1 MPEEKIEIRSSE
13 NIKTFQTTFF
23 ACVMGRGGRTKR
35 RNPTVFKESELL
47 LWQETFRMTFF

>member
-13 NIKTFQTTFF
+13 NVKAFSDDLFL
-23 ACVMGRGGRTKR
+23 VSKGRGGRKER

-47 LWQETFRMTFF
+47 LCQETFRMTFF